1 MKRLTKNLIGR
12 LLLLAGLLM
21 TNVSSFAQVIRAED
35 LEQYSKSKYGDKW
48 NDAAENLA
56 KEITLDQNNCLTYV
70 QVIDG
75 GTQSK
80 EQLYVLVNYWVTQQ
94 FNDANSVVQLNDKE
108 SGTIIVQG
116 YCENIAAYTGF
127 GATYYVNIKPT
138 IKIDIKTGKIRVTEN
153 LQYYEVKRI
162 DGGIAG
168 AIAGQTNHPVTEYK
182 YLINECYPFVAKD
195 KHISNK
201 KVSSKALIMSNAY
214 ENVLIDKLEKAVK
227 NGIVGNENE
236 DW

>member
-1 MKRLTKNLIGR
+1 MKKFILIV
-12 LLLLAGLLM
+12 LCLSAF
-21 TNVSSFAQVIRAED
+21 VSSLRAQVIRYED
-35 LEQYSKSKYGDKW
+35 LEKYSKDKYGDKW

-56 KEITLDQNNCLTYV
+56 SEIQLDQNNCLTYV
-70 QVIDG
+70 QVIEAG
-75 GTQSK
+75 NQTK

-94 FNDANSVVQLNDKE
+94 FNDANSVIQLNDKE

-116 YCENIAAYTGF
+116 YCENIASYGGAA
-127 GATYYVNIKPT
+127 ATYYVSIKPT
-138 IKIDIKTGKIRVTEN
+138 IKVDIKPGKVRVTESI
-153 LQYYEVKRI
+153 QYYDVKRV
-162 DGGIAG
+162 DGGIMG
-168 AIAGQTNHPVTEYK
+168 AIAGQTEHPVTEYK

-214 ENVLIDKLEKAVK
+214 ENVLIDKLEAAIK
-227 NGIVGNENE
+227 NGITGNEND